1 MMKKKILSLCMVAIM
16 LNISVESYAYSLNNI
31 QLATNSDSTS
41 TPSEGGGPS
50 SGGGEAE
57 QPPSAP
63 PDGSNSGD
71 SAQPPSSS
79 GGSTG
84 AGGAGGSTTAP
95 NTPLPNKG
103 GSNSVELDG
112 GIGEWGPDKDKNLPN
127 FNGTEGSE
135 KPDVDNALQEGQY
148 FTISATVPLGMEF
161 LIKNKDKHGFST
173 EGIFISPYYK
183 VINNGSHTL
192 KVHFESFEYA
202 TSSSNKTSG
211 LIQEELEKVTI
222 LIDEDPMKNVEQINS
237 IWKNIW
243 KVIENNE
250 IIGQKLRHA
259 IYQVKFRSSMLPL
272 YNILT
277 HTIEFRKENLQLQEK
292 YDNMHNKIDNILNQ
306 AKKELSADEYDLL
319 KMSYEQAKNFAMY
332 KDVMGAVDG
341 KLIPFWFGIHDEI
354 REILRKSNSSMPIRS
369 VGQAGMFYYLV
380 WYLPTDLKAIVMTP
394 DFTDFSL
401 EDL

>member
-16 LNISVESYAYSLNNI
+16 LNFSVESYAYSLNNI

-57 QPPSAP
+57 QPPSSQ
-63 PDGSNSGD
+63 PDGGGNGES
-71 SAQPPSSS
+71 SAQPPNSD

-84 AGGAGGSTTAP
+84 AGGAGGSTT
-95 NTPLPNKG
+95 TPSTPPENKG
-103 GSNSVELDG
+103 SNNVELEG
-112 GIGEWGPDKDKNLPN
+112 GIGEWGPDKDNKLPN

-211 LIQEELEKVTI
+211 LIQEELEKLYVVKTPKSGNGKVEMKLNLTYDRPSNPYVKKIDLVPPENSSTI
-222 LIDEDPMKNVEQINS
+222 TSKLLKSSNSVEQVLGLLDPNEQARLYYGSDLWETPKSENVEKGVEANFNLKLAFSIEGKTTETNS
-237 IWKNIW
+237 PS
-243 KVIENNE
+243 ESP
-250 IIGQKLRHA
+250 GD
-259 IYQVKFRSSMLPL
+259 
-272 YNILT
+272 T
-277 HTIEFRKENLQLQEK
+277 
-292 YDNMHNKIDNILNQ
+292 
-306 AKKELSADEYDLL
+306 
-319 KMSYEQAKNFAMY
+319 
-332 KDVMGAVDG
+332 
-341 KLIPFWFGIHDEI
+341 
-354 REILRKSNSSMPIRS
+354 
-369 VGQAGMFYYLV
+369 
-380 WYLPTDLKAIVMTP
+380 TP
-394 DFTDFSL
+394 DTSPSQPPSAPTPSQPSNGTTSGDTSQSSPGSSTQGQQPNGDTSS
-401 EDL
+401 EVQNPAGNGQQGQTN

>member
-16 LNISVESYAYSLNNI
+16 LNFSVESYAYSLNNI
-31 QLATNSDSTS
+31 QLATSSDSIS

-50 SGGGEAE
+50 SGDGGAE

-63 PDGSNSGD
+63 PNDSGNGGSST
-71 SAQPPSSS
+71 QPPNSD
-79 GGSTG
+79 GGSTE

-112 GIGEWGPDKDKNLPN
+112 GIGEWGPDKDNKLPN

-135 KPDVDNALQEGQY
+135 KTDVDNALQEGQY

-211 LIQEELEKVTI
+211 LIQEELEKLYVVKTPKSGNGKVEMKLNLTYDRPSNPYVKKIDLVPPENSSTI
-222 LIDEDPMKNVEQINS
+222 TSRLLKSSNSVEQVLGLLDPNEQARLYYGSDLWESPKSENVTKGVEANFNLKLAFS
-237 IWKNIW
+237 IEGKTT
-243 KVIENNE
+243 ENNQPS
-250 IIGQKLRHA
+250 G
-259 IYQVKFRSSMLPL
+259 S
-272 YNILT
+272 
-277 HTIEFRKENLQLQEK
+277 
-292 YDNMHNKIDNILNQ
+292 
-306 AKKELSADEYDLL
+306 
-319 KMSYEQAKNFAMY
+319 
-332 KDVMGAVDG
+332 
-341 KLIPFWFGIHDEI
+341 
-354 REILRKSNSSMPIRS
+354 
-369 VGQAGMFYYLV
+369 
-380 WYLPTDLKAIVMTP
+380 TP
-394 DFTDFSL
+394 DTSPSQPPSTPTPSQPSNGTTPGDTSQSSPGSSTQGQQPNGDTSS
-401 EDL
+401 EAQNPAGNGQQGQRN